1 MCIEVVLL
9 EVGDEMTLGLATMVD
24 GVVEHLYILRRP
36 GLRESVSSHQ
46 HLLFLSHT
54 ASLPVFLD
62 TGYLSSA
69 MSRFTPYLVSALAV
83 ATPFVHCIAVPA
95 TPLQAVPDKFLQVR
109 DPIAFAAPVQIGDL
123 LSFHNG
129 QLLRRANETAPS
141 EVFARESFSD
151 SLDKRAVIVKRN
163 DPVWPQPMPIKDEW
177 EEEGIIDC
185 GDIGKICIGEA
196 GIKLGKGSAGDVF
209 KAIDERKKI
218 IAVKLF
224 DVEKAR
230 DLEYDNSK
238 KVDDDAN
245 IVDILAK
252 CKKFG
257 SKFPIAME
265 LVEGESLQ
273 KRIDSKV
280 YASKCT
286 LRFTVIRRELMSI
299 QSSNPR
305 HQ

>member
-1 MCIEVVLL
+1 VFRIYFVL
-9 EVGDEMTLGLATMVD
+9 ESECQSHHTSISCFVITL
-24 GVVEHLYILRRP
+24 HLFQ
-36 GLRESVSSHQ
+36 VS
-46 HLLFLSHT
+46 LHT
-54 ASLPVFLD
+54 D
-62 TGYLSSA
+62 YLSSA
-69 MSRFTPYLVSALAV
+69 MPRFTPYLVSALAV
-83 ATPFVHCIAVPA
+83 ATPPVHCIAVPA

-129 QLLRRANETAPS
+129 QLLRRDNETAPS

-185 GDIGKICIGEA
+185 GDFGKICMGEA
-196 GIKLGKGSAGDVF
+196 GIKLGKGGTGDVF

-224 DVEKAR
+224 DVETAR
-230 DLEYDNSK
+230 NLEYDNSK
-238 KVDDDAN
+238 KVDSHAS
-245 IVDILAK
+245 IVNILAK
-252 CKKFG
+252 CKKYG
-257 SKFPIAME
+257 VKFPIAME
-265 LVEGESLQ
+265 LVGGESLQ

-280 YASKCT
+280 YTSRFA
-286 LRFTVIRRELMSI
+286 LRFTFGFQGS
-299 QSSNPR
+299 
-305 HQ
+305 